1 MPRARGHVRGGQAL
15 GVAAALLLAAACSR
29 APGPIHVISVRAAD
43 GVPAAPLR
51 EAGLDLAALESSAR
65 EGLAGA
71 GFQLGEG
78 SRPHRVRVDLLA
90 VRFAAARPGA
100 PARVE
105 VTVELEL
112 SPAEDGPGTSARES
126 GTGSATLAGPRP
138 AEAWR
143 SALGAAARRA
153 ADGLAQAA
161 AASIRPVPQ
170 VIRDLELSDPHQRAR
185 AVQALADRR
194 ATEAVPALVKR
205 LDDPDPEVAQLAVG
219 ALAQIRDP
227 RAVGPLIELSRR
239 GDADFTARLARIIG
253 DVGGSE
259 AEGYLLTL
267 ASGHPEPVVR
277 TAAREALEE
286 LRGRAREGSPVAA
299 GK

>member
-1 MPRARGHVRGGQAL
+1 MRRAHGQVDGRLTLVA
-15 GVAAALLLAAACSR
+15 AAALLLVAACNR
-29 APGPIHVISVRAAD
+29 GPGPIHVVSVRAAD
-43 GVPAAPLR
+43 GVPVAPLR
-51 EAGLDLAALESSAR
+51 EAGLDLAALEASAR
-65 EGLAGA
+65 EGLAAA
-71 GFQLGEG
+71 GFQVGDG

-90 VRFAAARPGA
+90 VRLAAARPDA

-112 SPAEDGPGTSARES
+112 TPAEDGSGTSARES

-161 AASIRPVPQ
+161 ADSTRPVAQ
-170 VIRDLELSDPHQRAR
+170 VIRDLDRSDPRQRAR

-194 ATEAVPALVKR
+194 AREAVPALVKR

-239 GDADFTARLARIIG
+239 GDAAFTARLARLIG

-286 LRGRAREGSPVAA
+286 LRARTRDAGTVA